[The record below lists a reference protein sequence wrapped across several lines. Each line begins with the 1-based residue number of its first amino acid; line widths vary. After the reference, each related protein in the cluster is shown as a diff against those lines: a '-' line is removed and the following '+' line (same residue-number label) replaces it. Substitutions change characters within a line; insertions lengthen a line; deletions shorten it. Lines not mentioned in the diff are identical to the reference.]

1 VEKSRLNGGKRGR
14 RTTANV
20 RVTAF
25 QRQPLRPARFFATLM
40 LKVAGLGASTM
51 RYARACI
58 FAFAV
63 LGTAGF
69 ATAAGA
75 QQPGTSD
82 RDCQTIRS
90 CNFGRGGVYRG
101 CLSSYSCRVCR
112 FVAAPCYVDGS
123 RKVCQR
129 MRCTWG

>member
-1 VEKSRLNGGKRGR
+1 
-14 RTTANV
+14 
-20 RVTAF
+20 
-25 QRQPLRPARFFATLM
+25 
-40 LKVAGLGASTM
+40 M
-51 RYARACI
+51 RHARACI

>member
-1 VEKSRLNGGKRGR
+1 
-14 RTTANV
+14 
-20 RVTAF
+20 
-25 QRQPLRPARFFATLM
+25 
-40 LKVAGLGASTM
+40 M
-51 RYARACI
+51 RYARAWS
-58 FAFAV
+58 FALAV
-63 LGTAGF
+63 VGGVGF
-69 ATAAGA
+69 GAPASA
-75 QQPGTSD
+75 QQLPGTSD